1 MTAGYGTMQSGC
13 SEASMQRITPLPT
26 SPDGK
31 KEDLFSEGL
40 LENQA
45 RMKENHIWKTTP
57 SERYD

>member
-1 MTAGYGTMQSGC
+1 MQSGC

-57 SERYD
+57 SELYD